1 MAASITLYVK
11 KDSKKRNSTK
21 QVVFADSFLCDLKDA
36 TSVDNPT
43 FILAADSF
51 DYNLAKWDD
60 RYYFIDN
67 VVSIR
72 RGLWEVSCVLDVLA
86 TYKTEI
92 LASTQFVS
100 YSSHNPSIWLP
111 DTRIPVRRDAIIGSA
126 GANVP
131 SIDSDGFLV
140 LTAVGKN
147 GCSTYMLQPSNIMA
161 LLDQLNQWADD
172 SMLDIL
178 TGGNY
183 DFSTVE
189 KAIESFSEISTKTGF
204 IGNAW
209 ADAPNC
215 IRSCVWVPF
224 KGSLFADNSSA
235 SRPLTLG
242 QFETNVYCSRVKT
255 GAVLSQF
262 SLNIPWHYSDWRRAE
277 CEDVY
282 IYLPLVGIIQLS
294 ADSLTSAS
302 SISILASA
310 TATDGVIA
318 YELKAGSQV
327 IGTYGGQCSANYP
340 IGISQ
345 QASAGALMQTAF
357 AGVEKTVNAAIHSSI
372 SPVSMAA
379 SGVGALLS
387 GIDTMYQVEN
397 LKATRHNSCIGG
409 IGGGAGSGL
418 DFSAICFTVAHST
431 NVEPADMLETM
442 GLPTMEPMSLG
453 TLTGF
458 CQCANAHVA
467 APAQASELD
476 AIDRYLNGGFF
487 IE

>member
-21 QVVFADSFLCDLKDA
+21 QVEFTESFLCDLKEA

-51 DYNLAKWDD
+51 NYNLAKWDD

-67 VVSIR
+67 VVSVR

-111 DTRIPVRRDAIIGSA
+111 DTRIPVRKDAVIGSA
-126 GANVP
+126 GSNVP
-131 SIDSDGFLV
+131 LIDSDGFLV

-161 LLDQLNQWADD
+161 LLDQLNQWSDD
-172 SMLDIL
+172 SILEIL
-178 TGGNY
+178 TGGSY

-189 KAIESFSEISTKTGF
+189 KAIKSLSEISTRTGF
-204 IGNAW
+204 LGNAW
-209 ADAPNC
+209 SDAPNC

-224 KGSLFADNSSA
+224 KRGLFADNSSA
-235 SRPLTLG
+235 GRPLTLG

-255 GAVLSQF
+255 GAVLAQF
-262 SLNIPWHYSDWRRAE
+262 SLSIPWHYSDWRRAE

-282 IYLPLVGIIQLS
+282 IYLPLVGIVQLS
-294 ADSLTSAS
+294 SDSLTSS
-302 SISILASA
+302 DSISVLASA

-345 QASAGALMQTAF
+345 QASAGALAQTAF
-357 AGVEKTVNAAIHSSI
+357 AGVEKTVNAAVNSSI
-372 SPVSMAA
+372 SPLSM
-379 SGVGALLS
+379 VGAAAGSLLS
-387 GIDTMYQVEN
+387 GIDTAYQVEN
-397 LKATRHNSCIGG
+397 LKATRHNTCIGG

-431 NVEPADMLETM
+431 NVAPSEMLETM
-442 GLPTMEPMSLG
+442 GLPTMAPMSLA
-453 TLTGF
+453 TLTGY
-458 CQCANAHVA
+458 CQCANAHVS